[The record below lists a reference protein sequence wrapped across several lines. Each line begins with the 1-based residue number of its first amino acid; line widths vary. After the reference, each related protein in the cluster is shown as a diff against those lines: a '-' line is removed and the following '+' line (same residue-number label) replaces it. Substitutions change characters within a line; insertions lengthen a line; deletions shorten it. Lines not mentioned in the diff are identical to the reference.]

1 MILYSCNGKKLV
13 LKNAYKMLDTQQT
26 DDEAFFA
33 LGTKKVLHLEETH
46 DSGTYVVVL
55 KNWLGLKA

>member
-1 MILYSCNGKKLV
+1 
-13 LKNAYKMLDTQQT
+13 MLDTQQT

-33 LGTKKVLHLEETH
+33 LGTKKVLQLEETH
-46 DSGTYVVVL
+46 HSGTYVVEL